1 MFCPKCGTKNENTN
15 FCVSC
20 GAQLPKPK
28 TAVAAATN
36 ATKEVAAQPKPVV
49 NPNPVTTLPKQ
60 PVFNQKQALPN
71 IKPAKPATPSI
82 PSEPVFTKE
91 NILKWSFRLILAVLY
106 ICISLLFILSFGMKK
121 QIFITSAF
129 NESFKASVSLETFL
143 NLLIKGNRVFNP
155 TVISTTLGVLTNI
168 LFWSVPVFAVL
179 AFASSFTKK
188 GKIFNIISS
197 VVSSLSALF
206 MALIVPVCVNFVPD
220 FKTAISA
227 KAGILAEDI
236 TSVTFTTFIIHAVV
250 VLLFVVATV
259 VISSIL
265 NKRREQK

>member
-1 MFCPKCGTKNENTN
+1 MFCPKCGKQNENTN

-28 TAVAAATN
+28 TAVSAVANTN
-36 ATKEVAAQPKPVV
+36 KEVAAQPQPAV
-49 NPNPVTTLPKQ
+49 NPKPVTTIQNQ
-60 PVFNQKQALPN
+60 PVFNRTQASPV
-71 IKPAKPATPSI
+71 IKPAKPAA

-91 NILKWSFRLILAVLY
+91 NILKWSFIAILAVLY
-106 ICISLLFILSFGMKK
+106 ILISLFFVLSFGMKK
-121 QIFITSAF
+121 QILITSAF
-129 NESFKASVSLETFL
+129 NESFKASMTLETFL

-155 TVISTTLGVLTNI
+155 TVISTTLGVLTKT
-168 LFWSVPVFAVL
+168 LFCSVPVFALL
-179 AFASSFTKK
+179 AFATSFTKK

-206 MALIVPVCVNFVPD
+206 MALIVPICVNFVPD
-220 FKTAISA
+220 FKVAISA

-236 TSVTFTTFIIHAVV
+236 TSVTFTTFIIHAVAA
-250 VLLFVVATV
+250 LLFVAATI

-265 NKRREQK
+265 NKRRKQK